1 MATPSSLLSE
11 DQLQCFICLDV
22 FTEPVTTSCGHNF
35 CKACI
40 SRYWD
45 SAGLCQC
52 PMCNE
57 KFNRRPELHINTT
70 LREVVE
76 NLKIKNIV
84 QNESLAIPG
93 EVSCEVCTGRKFKMI
108 QERLQKVQE
117 IKHSVELSKKD
128 TRREISD
135 SVQVFTDLVRSIE
148 RSQTELIEVIE
159 EKQKATERRA
169 EWLIKELEQEITDF
183 PTLCTPPHTQDW
195 SEISVHSNLCVGTLM
210 RAVFQLDET
219 LNKEMEKLP
228 EVKLK
233 RMKRMQQYEV
243 NITLDPDT
251 AHPELILSEDGKQV
265 RHGETQRNLPD
276 NPERFERVV
285 NVLGKDGFSSGR
297 FYYEVTVKG
306 KIEWD
311 LGVANES
318 INRKGPITLS
328 PKNGYWAVWLRNGNE
343 YKALGDPRVLL
354 SLKEKPQ
361 KVGVFVDFEEG
372 QVSFYDVE
380 ARSHIYSF
388 TGCTFT
394 EKLYPYFSPC
404 FNDGVNSAPLII
416 SPVNNTD

>member
-45 SAGLCQC
+45 SAGFCQC

-76 NLKIKNIV
+76 NLKIKSIV

-93 EVSCEVCTGRKFKMI
+93 EVSCEVCTGRKFKALKSCLVCLASYCETHLEPHQRVPALRKHKLIDPVENLEDRMCKKHERPLELFCRTDQTCVCQFCTETDHKAHNTVPLEEECGARKVKLGKTEADVQQMI

-128 TRREISD
+128 SRREISD
-135 SVQVFTDLVRSIE
+135 S
-148 RSQTELIEVIE
+148 
-159 EKQKATERRA
+159 
-169 EWLIKELEQEITDF
+169 
-183 PTLCTPPHTQDW
+183 TQ
-195 SEISVHSNLCVGTLM
+195 I
-210 RAVFQLDET
+210 
-219 LNKEMEKLP
+219 
-228 EVKLK
+228 
-233 RMKRMQQYEV
+233 
-243 NITLDPDT
+243 
-251 AHPELILSEDGKQV
+251 
-265 RHGETQRNLPD
+265 NLPD
-276 NPERFERVV
+276 NPDRFERVV

-311 LGVANES
+311 LGVASES

-328 PKNGYWAVWLRNGNE
+328 PKNGYWAVWLRN
-343 YKALGDPRVLL
+343 
-354 SLKEKPQ
+354 
-361 KVGVFVDFEEG
+361 
-372 QVSFYDVE
+372 
-380 ARSHIYSF
+380 
-388 TGCTFT
+388 
-394 EKLYPYFSPC
+394 
-404 FNDGVNSAPLII
+404 
-416 SPVNNTD
+416 